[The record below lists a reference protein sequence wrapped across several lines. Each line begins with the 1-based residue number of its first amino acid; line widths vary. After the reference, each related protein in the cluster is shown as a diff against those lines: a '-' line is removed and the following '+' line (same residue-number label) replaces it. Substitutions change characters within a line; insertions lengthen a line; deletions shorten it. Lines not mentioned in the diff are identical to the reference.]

1 MIPAVTQTLAS
12 LLVLGTSLN
21 STEQIDF
28 SLPGSEEY
36 TEPGLNLYCY
46 SLKANSWLQQSNSCL
61 EKKSRD
67 NHSDGTLLK
76 EAPIQCFDVSF
87 VITAKDYTYLGKQRL
102 LSEAFMALSRHHILK
117 EELLASALRGYG
129 KVQLTISNLA
139 TGDIIALWNALGV
152 PFRPALYVTLTI
164 PLNLKNVPTLS

>member
-12 LLVLGTSLN
+12 LLVFGTSLN
-21 STEQIDF
+21 NTEQIDF
-28 SLPGSEEY
+28 GLPSPEEY

-46 SLKANSWLQQSNSCL
+46 SLKASSWLQQSNSYL
-61 EKKSRD
+61 EQKPLN
-67 NHSDGTLLK
+67 NHSDGTTVT
-76 EAPIQCFDVSF
+76 EASNQCVDVSF

-102 LSEAFMALSRHHILK
+102 LSEAFMALSRHRILK

-139 TGDIIALWNALGV
+139 TGDTIALWNALGV